1 VILQQLWHLQMKK
14 SASTKLQYQSSE
26 RKKNGNFQDSKEIES
41 TKKHNPKTN
50 SALKSFKSA
59 FRKFA
64 LIFIGKRKTASELI
78 GSGDRKNTS
87 KPRLVVSC
95 KYDKKR
101 KKQLFCFLSYLNCS
115 GKSEFE
121 SWLE

>member
-1 VILQQLWHLQMKK
+1 MKK
-14 SASTKLQYQSSE
+14 SSSTKLQYQNSQ
-26 RKKNGNFQDSKEIES
+26 RKKNGNFQDSKEIDS
-41 TKKHNPKTN
+41 TKKHN